1 MFSDFESQFLGVKR
15 LLAVAIVTML
25 ILAAVGCG
33 SSALTPV
40 SQSSGSGSGSGS
52 SSGGGSGSGGSS
64 NNNKTQAKSPVQVRM
79 GDDPSDLVMV
89 FAVTLNSVTLT
100 SSTGASVNLLLS
112 PTQLDLAHLSD
123 TSEPLTVFSVP
134 QGNYTQIQVA
144 LSNAVVTYFDP
155 TTLAPVKKQVAPASP
170 VTIAFNPA
178 LVVGTNPSV
187 LTLDFDLKD
196 TINLNMGTG
205 AFSLNTP
212 VIKVSQSAVGTSNQL
227 AETGQ
232 LNHLLGQVTSVSG
245 TAFTMTLGQTGLPVT
260 FGTDGS
266 TVFTNATLNT
276 LTGMIVA
283 VDGSTNADGTWY
295 AQSVQASENSTGLVL
310 DGMLSGY
317 TNSGNFSMVT
327 QDGIGSGVTPA
338 LLGATVSVDV
348 NTTNYAIDTAGMDM
362 TGITFLF
369 DISDSTP
376 GQSVEVQSSSAMAP
390 DPDGNTGLV
399 TPQNVVL
406 EQQTLAGTVS
416 NYVAGSSSG
425 TAQFDLNLPAD
436 GSSYLSAANPGT
448 ATVHVYQQA
457 GTDIHN
463 LPNGVQNGQ
472 AVRVRGLLF
481 YNPLV
486 GSEFGNSQSSNPFN
500 QVAGRIS
507 N

>member
-1 MFSDFESQFLGVKR
+1 MFSDFESPFTGTKR
-15 LLAVAIVTML
+15 LLAVAIVTTL
-25 ILAAVGCG
+25 LLAAVGCG
-33 SSALTPV
+33 SAYSPA
-40 SQSSGSGSGSGS
+40 SQSSGSGSGSN
-52 SSGGGSGSGGSS
+52 GGGSNGGGGSS
-64 NNNKTQAKSPVQVRM
+64 NGNQTQAKSPVQVRL

-100 SSTGASVNLLLS
+100 PSTGASVNLLPN

-155 TTLAPVKKQVAPASP
+155 TTLAPVKKQVSPASP
-170 VTIAFNPA
+170 VTITFNPA
-178 LVVGTNPSV
+178 LVVGTSPSV

-212 VIKVSQSAVGTSNQL
+212 VINVSQSPVGTSNQL

-245 TAFTMTLGQTGLPVT
+245 TAFTMTLGQTGLPVI

-327 QDGIGSGVTPA
+327 QDGVGSGATPA

-348 NTTNYAIDTAGMDM
+348 NSTNYAINTSGMDM
-362 TGITFLF
+362 TGITFVF

-376 GQSVEVQSSSAMAP
+376 GQSVEVQSSSVLVP
-390 DPDGNTGLV
+390 DPDGNVGLV

-406 EQQTLAGTVS
+406 EQQTLSGTVS
-416 NYVAGSSSG
+416 NYVAASG

-436 GSSYLSAANPGT
+436 GSSYVSAANPGT
-448 ATVHVYQQA
+448 TTVHVYQQA
-457 GTDIHN
+457 GTDVHN
-463 LPNGVQNGQ
+463 LANGVQNGQ

-481 YNPLV
+481 YDPLV
-486 GSEFGNSQSSNPFN
+486 GSEFGNSQSTNPFN
-500 QVAGRIS
+500 LVAGRIS